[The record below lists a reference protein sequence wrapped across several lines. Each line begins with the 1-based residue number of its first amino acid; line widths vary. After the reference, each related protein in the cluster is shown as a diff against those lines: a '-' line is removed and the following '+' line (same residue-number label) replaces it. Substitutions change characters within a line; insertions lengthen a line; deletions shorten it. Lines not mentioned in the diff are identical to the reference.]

1 MTRPAKP
8 ERKLGCMLLAFG
20 LLILWALG
28 GWALYRAALN
38 SPAPDKDEA
47 SAPFEFI
54 PSQEGN

>member
-1 MTRPAKP
+1 
-8 ERKLGCMLLAFG
+8 MLLAFG